1 VFVRDDDP
9 ESAEALIADLE
20 PGSTRLEGLI
30 LRSQLLVLLQRKHF
44 CDSHGKP
51 IGRDPNP
58 RWVGELLHCN
68 GARATAGPLWCA
80 WVGAKSPSC
89 QFSMGWKPS
98 SPGHQC
104 SRLSSMAAGKQH
116 RQSAGGKGI

>member
-1 VFVRDDDP
+1 MFVRDDDP
-9 ESAEALIADLE
+9 ESAEALIADLD

-58 RWVGELLHCN
+58 RWVAQDPRVMTGPLIPDVD
-68 GARATAGPLWCA
+68 ATAFHRLDSGDGRKCNTTA
-80 WVGAKSPSC
+80 AAIYRAAT
-89 QFSMGWKPS
+89 
-98 SPGHQC
+98 
-104 SRLSSMAAGKQH
+104 SRLIESALIKQKLV
-116 RQSAGGKGI
+116 A